1 MKVSGKFI
9 NATFVLKFDE
19 SDSNYFSPR
28 IKVFRF
34 LFMRQLNILVY
45 NDNILLHLLFVDYWP
60 ISLRNITSTF
70 CLIF

>member
-19 SDSNYFSPR
+19 SGSNYFSPR
-28 IKVFRF
+28 INVFRF
-34 LFMRQLNILVY
+34 LFMRQLDILVY
-45 NDNILLHLLFVDYWP
+45 NGNILLHLLFVDYWP
-60 ISLRNITSTF
+60 ISLRITSTF